1 MIFKNAFLTRMV
13 SFSAKLGIGAFLMVN
28 AGCAFLQPAAVKENK
43 TVEIAVP
50 PKPTALTEEAEVA
63 LKVAE
68 QSVTEARA
76 KRSLWI
82 AAVEHLAKAR
92 EAAKVFDSA
101 AVLTHSKEVVALC
114 ALSLQQLS
122 APPVK
127 W

>member
-1 MIFKNAFLTRMV
+1 MLAALT
-13 SFSAKLGIGAFLMVN
+13 
-28 AGCAFLQPAAVKENK
+28 GCAFLQQPAKEIK
-43 TVEIAVP
+43 AIEVTVPA
-50 PKPTALTEEAEVA
+50 KPSALTEEAEAA

-68 QSVTEARA
+68 QSVLEARA
-76 KRSLWI
+76 KRALWI

-101 AVLTHSKEVVALC
+101 ATLTHSKEVVALC